1 MAGSDSLCCLR
12 LRLRKRS
19 RLAGFHPLLH
29 PRAPPPLLHHHHHH
43 HHPQLPSFSRTTS
56 SPGCLSS
63 GLPACGRPSSSA
75 GVFVDT
81 RPGQRS
87 LSVRSERSSAGGG
100 VVNRGPARSE
110 SCRRSCGGFEETD
123 TWQRSA
129 PGRKT
134 PHISHYCAALNR
146 NCTNVCVFLPPL
158 PSLPL

>member
-1 MAGSDSLCCLR
+1 MLSEAEAAQTIKVGWLPSTR
-12 LRLRKRS
+12 
-19 RLAGFHPLLH
+19 
-29 PRAPPPLLHHHHHH
+29 PPPRPSTLLHHQHHHH
-43 HHPQLPSFSRTTS
+43 QPQLPSFSRTTS

-100 VVNRGPARSE
+100 VVNRGPTRSE
-110 SCRRSCGGFEETD
+110 SCRRSCGSFEETD

-129 PGRKT
+129 LN
-134 PHISHYCAALNR
+134 HYCAALNR